1 METTIFH
8 NIIYGGLYG
17 VRLGDAATAQRQGG
31 RITPEPEKTWDLQDL
46 AHLRRRQRPHSRTL
60 CKPLCIIQ

>member
-8 NIIYGGLYG
+8 NIIYRGLYG

-31 RITPEPEKTWDLQDL
+31 RITPEPEKTYT
-46 AHLRRRQRPHSRTL
+46 RPCSPQTEAAAPQPH
-60 CKPLCIIQ
+60 PM